1 MMWARKNLFAVLLIS
16 CASMGNAAEF
26 FILPN
31 SKTLLMMGETIP
43 SDVATLSKY
52 IEKGEVDS
60 LMLKGPGGSLEAG
73 YAIADLV
80 LEHKLNVTIP
90 AKTDCASA
98 CSLIFVAG
106 KNRKMEE
113 LSRLGFH
120 LPFMALGEGNSLKQY
135 CGNIK
140 VSKKVEFNADII
152 VLNTLSEAN
161 RILNQIR
168 TGSNFSELAKEFSIS
183 PSGPLG
189 GQLGW
194 FAIGNMVTKFQSA
207 VLELKIGEISQPVDT
222 NWGWHIIRLND
233 VRLEKVAAT
242 DTEECVMLT
251 YQKGLKD
258 IKRLQRLVIRDG
270 ISEKVLDLV
279 IETPSNEMTWVQTND
294 ARELGLVND

>member
-1 MMWARKNLFAVLLIS
+1 MMWMKKNFFVVLFIS
-16 CASMGNAAEF
+16 FASLGNAAEF

-31 SKTLLMMGETIP
+31 TKTLLMMGETIP
-43 SDVATLSKY
+43 SDVATLSNY

-80 LEHKLNVTIP
+80 LEHQLNVTIP
-90 AKTDCASA
+90 ANTDCASA

-120 LPFMALGEGNSLKQY
+120 LPFVALGAGYNSEQY
-135 CGNIK
+135 CSKIK
-140 VSKKVEFNADII
+140 ASPEIEYNADII
-152 VLNTLSEAN
+152 VLNTLEEA
-161 RILNQIR
+161 RLILAQIR
-168 TGSNFSELAKEFSIS
+168 AGSNFSELAMKFSIA
-183 PSGPLG
+183 PSGSSN

-194 FAIGNMVTKFQSA
+194 FSIGKMVTQFQSA
-207 VLELKIGEISQPVDT
+207 VLDLNVEEISQPVDT
-222 NWGWHIIRLND
+222 IFGWHIIRLND
-233 VRLEKVAAT
+233 VRQKRIAAA
-242 DTEECVMLT
+242 DQAECLMLT
-251 YQKGLKD
+251 YQQGLKD
-258 IKRLQRLVIRDG
+258 IKRLQKLVLRDG

-294 ARELGLVND
+294 ARKLGLVND

>member
-1 MMWARKNLFAVLLIS
+1 MMWARKNLLAVLL
-16 CASMGNAAEF
+16 ASFVSVGNAAEF

-80 LEHKLNVTIP
+80 LEHELNVTIP

-120 LPFMALGEGNSLKQY
+120 LPFINIDSQQKFFASKYCEYATGIDFQLFAMGIGTENALGSCL
-135 CGNIK
+135 
-140 VSKKVEFNADII
+140 
-152 VLNTLSEAN
+152 
-161 RILNQIR
+161 
-168 TGSNFSELAKEFSIS
+168 
-183 PSGPLG
+183 
-189 GQLGW
+189 
-194 FAIGNMVTKFQSA
+194 
-207 VLELKIGEISQPVDT
+207 
-222 NWGWHIIRLND
+222 
-233 VRLEKVAAT
+233 
-242 DTEECVMLT
+242 MLT

-294 ARELGLVND
+294 ARKLGLVND